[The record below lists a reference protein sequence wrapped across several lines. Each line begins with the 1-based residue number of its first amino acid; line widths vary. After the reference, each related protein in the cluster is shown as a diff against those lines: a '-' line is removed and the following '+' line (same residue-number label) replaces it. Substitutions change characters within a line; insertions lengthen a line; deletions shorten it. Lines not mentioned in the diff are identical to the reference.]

1 MEKEENKY
9 FYRFRTLKHIFE
21 YKELEN
27 QEIYFAPVEQVND
40 PMEGHKIM
48 IFDGDLVVWK
58 NLFRHYIMC
67 IFEMSI
73 INDIDKK
80 NTFNIKDINYM
91 SIGGFNGNVHLQY
104 LLSLVYDEFFSIFD
118 NEINRIV
125 YERQNITTDEL
136 EVYLSDI
143 LNLVILIIDYIVS
156 NNKRTINENDKI
168 LAKDQFNSSIDF
180 FKNNHNNHDSIFEFK
195 HDKKTTINITDMANY
210 FKNNFVS
217 DYIKCLKKIVSANE
231 LIACFAD
238 NPNNFLMWSHYS
250 DSHKGICLI
259 FNTTEYKN
267 LPSILLSEY
276 SSDIYNYH
284 YLYQVKYQPYN
295 QHINFFSNIRET
307 MKSIYRDYWYID
319 SYLIKEGEKSRLYHD
334 YVYDVYDEESIKAY
348 DKNNPFFNE
357 YLYNSTF
364 QILFKLQHWK
374 DEREYRL
381 ILHDY
386 MKHISEIKGE
396 VYKYKFESL
405 YGIIFGSNTPFN
417 ERNQILN
424 IIKNK
429 CIKENRTDFKFYEMQ
444 IDETTGELKQVELNI
459 NLFDTPPTEQNNE

>member
-1 MEKEENKY
+1 MAEEKLL
-9 FYRFRTLKHIFE
+9 YRFRPLKNIFE
-21 YKELEN
+21 YNELEN
-27 QEIYFAPVEQVND
+27 QTIYFAPVEQVND

-67 IFEMSI
+67 IFEISI
-73 INDIDKK
+73 INDIDRK
-80 NTFNIKDINYM
+80 NSFNIKDINYM
-91 SIGGFNGNVHLQY
+91 SIGGFNGNVHLQH
-104 LLSLVYDEFFSIFD
+104 LLSLVYGEFFSIFD
-118 NEINRIV
+118 NEINRLV
-125 YERQNITTDEL
+125 NERENISTNEL
-136 EVYLSDI
+136 EIYLSDI
-143 LNLVILIIDYIVS
+143 LNIVILIIDYVVS
-156 NNKRTINENDKI
+156 NNTRKISENDKI
-168 LAKDQFNSSIDF
+168 DIKNQLNNSIDF
-180 FKNNHNNHDSIFEFK
+180 FKNHNKNNDSIFEFK
-195 HDKKTTINITDMANY
+195 HNKKSTINITDMPNY
-210 FKNNFVS
+210 FKNNFFS

-238 NPNNFLMWSHYS
+238 NPNNFLMWSHYA
-250 DSHKGICLI
+250 DGHKSICLI

-284 YLYQVKYQPYN
+284 HLYQVKYQPYN
-295 QHINFFSNIRET
+295 QHINFFSNIHHT
-307 MKSIYRDYWYID
+307 IMSIYRDYWYID
-319 SYLIKEGEKSRLYHD
+319 SYLIKEGDKSKFYHD
-334 YVYDVYDEESIKAY
+334 YVYDIYDKKSIKAY
-348 DKNNPFFNE
+348 DKNNPFLNRYFE
-357 YLYNSTF
+357 ETKL
-364 QILFKLQHWK
+364 QILFKLNHWK

-405 YGIIFGSNTPFN
+405 KGIIFGSNTPFN

-444 IDETTGELKQVELNI
+444 IDETNGELKQVELNI
-459 NLFDTPPTEQNNE
+459 NLFDAPPMEQNNE